1 MPKIIKKQ
9 PVGQEL
15 ATGFNKIHD
24 FLCTALKRSGK
35 FVSSS
40 EDDKQDEI
48 HNQAIER
55 LNARTLD
62 MLESHFGGNEE
73 KMMEFIQFSMSHT
86 IKMLD

>member
-1 MPKIIKKQ
+1 MPKVIKKQ

-15 ATGFNKIHD
+15 ATGFKKIHD
-24 FLCTALKRSGK
+24 FLCIALKRSGK

-40 EDDKQDEI
+40 EDDKQDDI

-55 LNARTLD
+55 INARALD

-73 KMMEFIQFSMSHT
+73 KMMEYIQFNMSLT
-86 IKMLD
+86 I